1 MQPADSVCSLRH
13 PLSPNASIRFR
24 LFHTLCPSRSKLHLF
39 HGDVMG
45 ATQSR
50 VQLSVMM
57 FLHRLAEESRAKAF
71 EEKSATIKPQHIKD
85 VSKKLL
91 KGARG

>member
-1 MQPADSVCSLRH
+1 MLTKAPRKNLKSLMKKKAHLKIGTNADL
-13 PLSPNASIRFR
+13 
-24 LFHTLCPSRSKLHLF
+24 
-39 HGDVMG
+39 M
-45 ATQSR
+45 

-57 FLHRLAEESRAKAF
+57 FLHRLAEESRTKAF

>member
-1 MQPADSVCSLRH
+1 MTTARSRAFQNDTVQYVILKVSNATLPAKGVGSCFLKNRVK
-13 PLSPNASIRFR
+13 LSN
-24 LFHTLCPSRSKLHLF
+24 
-39 HGDVMG
+39 
-45 ATQSR
+45 

-57 FLHRLAEESRAKAF
+57 FLHRLAEESRTKAF